1 MLEISLTYYPP
12 ELDVPA
18 TYAAQVGAIQA
29 VGSSPSEALEALGK
43 KLDRFPRPLVGAPAP
58 IWEA

>member
-1 MLEISLTYYPP
+1 MLEIQLLYWPA

-18 TYAAQVGAIQA
+18 TFAAQVGAIQA
-29 VGSSPSEALEALGK
+29 VGSSPSEALKALGE